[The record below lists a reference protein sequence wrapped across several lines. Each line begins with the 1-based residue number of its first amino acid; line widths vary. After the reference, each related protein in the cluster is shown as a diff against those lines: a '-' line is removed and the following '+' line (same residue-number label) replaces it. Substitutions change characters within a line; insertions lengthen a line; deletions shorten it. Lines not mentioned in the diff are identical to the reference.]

1 MDRGLKNVLLY
12 DCVHM
17 KFWKG
22 TKLIYVIECM
32 VSYLLESIREKL
44 VVCFDLGGITMG
56 THM

>member
-12 DCVHM
+12 DCVYM
-17 KFWKG
+17 EFWMG
-22 TKLIYVIECM
+22 TKLIYVTECM
-32 VSYLLESIREKL
+32 VSYLLENIRGNL